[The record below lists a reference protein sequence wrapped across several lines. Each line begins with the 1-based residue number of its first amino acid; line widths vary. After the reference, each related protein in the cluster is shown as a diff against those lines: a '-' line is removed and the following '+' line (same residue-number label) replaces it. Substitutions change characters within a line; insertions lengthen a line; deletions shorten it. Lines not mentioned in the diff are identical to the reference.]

1 MRISGVTSTDLFAGT
16 VARPLQLIRV
26 TLANEG
32 AGLIRAA
39 GAPVTVRVAGPG
51 VTTPRPVSLRVPDP
65 GGERTAEVAV
75 AVAAPHRPG
84 ARLRVTAIAETAETA
99 ETAGTAG
106 TAARAELSAE
116 ITVAEVGWTMWMV
129 SHFHY
134 DPVWWN
140 TQGQFTESRLLL
152 PDEAGRLPDVR
163 TAFELVRLHLEEA
176 RRDPDYKFVL
186 AEIDYLKPHFD
197 AHPEDREDLLAFIA
211 SGRIELVGGSYNEPN
226 TNLTSAESTIRNAI
240 YGLGYQRDVLGGQPA
255 AAWMLDAFG
264 HDPGYPG
271 IMAAAGLTESAW
283 ARGPFHQWGPDRSV
297 GDNTRM
303 QFASEFEWISPDG
316 GGLLTAYMPN
326 HYGAGWV
333 TQDQPDLA
341 AAEQSAYGQFAL
353 LAPVAATRNVLLPV
367 GADHVIP
374 SRWATEI
381 HRDWN
386 SRYVWPRFVTAVP
399 SEFFA
404 AVRGDAERRDV
415 WITPQTRDMNPV
427 YPGKDVSYIDTK
439 QGQRAAEIAVED
451 GERLATLAWLAGAD
465 YPAEGLDKAWR
476 LLVFGAHHDAITGTE
491 GDQVYLDLLAGWREA
506 HARGAAARDGAA
518 RYLAGLARTT
528 PGPDPAVNPVDV
540 TSAGSGPGG
549 CDIDGV
555 VPVSVAAGAAA
566 GRAVVV
572 FNTMSAARPG
582 LARITL
588 DFAEPGTEWIS
599 LASEG
604 GAVIAFL
611 AEGVRRHR
619 DSSLA
624 GLTLTFR
631 ADSVPALGYRTYWVT
646 AAPLPDGHAPDG
658 HARDGHPPGH
668 PAGWVPAGSAT
679 IENEAFLIEAD
690 PAMGGTLS
698 RILDKRSGHELVTGR
713 ANELVIQEEYDYHPK
728 WNEGPWLLTPKG
740 PGTGSAGRTARVR
753 AERCPIG
760 TRLVAELDLDEL
772 RITQETL
779 LWDGASRIEFRT
791 HADGSIGSD
800 RLLRVRFPAVVPGA
814 LPVYQSALSVIGRPF
829 GSTDTDV
836 AEHWYTLDNP
846 AHEWFGLSSAA
857 RVALTAPSGERL
869 TRAIGVAEVI
879 CPMITGG
886 SRAAIRA
893 LLVALASQGVTATC
907 SRPDG
912 PRYGSIDLDSNL
924 PDVRIAL
931 GGPEQN
937 PFTAEVL
944 ASAGPAAGREL
955 AAQLAA
961 GGSAR
966 LWVPAA
972 ISREQ
977 AFGPG
982 ADVRAARDLPVLI
995 VAGGDLAAAIGAVTA
1010 DLADAVIEAPAPV
1023 PDEAAGITC
1032 PPVPEL
1038 AGYSV
1043 ALLNR
1048 GTPSSLVTPDGTLNI
1063 ALMRSCSGWPCGVW
1077 IDGDARTAPDGTS
1090 FAWQHW
1096 SHTFEYALA
1105 VGPGDWR
1112 TAGFPLA
1119 GLDYNRGLLAQQTG
1133 LHDGPLPASASL
1145 VCVEPAT
1152 AVLSAL
1158 KPRGN
1163 PLASGRPG
1171 TPGRGD
1177 GVTLRLRDVSG
1188 QAGPGTARVRMLPG
1202 LTGASRTGPG
1212 EEPGGEPLPVNDGV
1226 ALAGLP
1232 AAGMVTLA
1240 LATRPW
1246 LAGGTAVPAAALP
1259 GVTAAAVTAVPD
1271 MTSASGVT
1279 AVPVVPPEP
1288 AQPVYTRY
1296 WLHGK
1301 GPAPAGN
1308 LPVAVHLSA
1317 VHLPGAD
1324 SAAGNGA
1331 AGNGAAGN
1339 TVAGIGAAG
1348 NAAASGNVVAGR
1360 GARIALAGPGSGP
1373 GVLRLT
1379 VACGPEP
1386 AAGSAELDVPPQLA
1400 VDPPGPLR
1408 YDLPARGH
1416 ASWELRVGARAGAA
1430 AGKYFLAARIR
1441 DGAGQL
1447 LEDAAL
1453 VTVGEPAMPSPGLPA
1468 DEFIERYL
1476 AEEQA
1481 TTAEL
1486 DISLPS
1492 RELVLRPG
1500 GQGEISVRLANR
1512 TAAGLRGEAQLVYPA
1527 GSWGEARPWTRG
1539 FAAGPG
1545 EEVTLRY
1552 WVTAAASARHGQAWW
1567 VLVKVMYFGR
1577 LRYTEAIAC
1586 SIADGPLGETLHVSA
1601 SASERQ

>member
-26 TLANEG
+26 TLVNAG
-32 AGLIRAA
+32 AGLVRGG
-39 GAPVTVRVAGPG
+39 GAPVTVRVQGPG
-51 VTTPRPVSLRVPDP
+51 VSTPRPASVLLP
-65 GGERTAEVAV
+65 GPGDEETAEVGV
-75 AVAAPHRPG
+75 AVAAPHAAG
-84 ARLRVTAIAETAETA
+84 ATLQVTAVA

-106 TAARAELSAE
+106 TAAGTGARAELAAE
-116 ITVAEVGWTMWMV
+116 ITVAETGWTMWMV

-140 TQGQFTESRLLL
+140 TQGQFAESRLLL
-152 PDEAGRLPDVR
+152 PDADGKLPDVR

-197 AHPEDREDLLAFIA
+197 AHPEDRADLLAFIA

-240 YGLGYQRDVLGGQPA
+240 YGLGYQRDVLGAEPTT
-255 AAWMLDAFG
+255 AWMLDAFG

-271 IMAAAGLTESAW
+271 LMAAAGLTESGW
-283 ARGPFHQWGPDRSV
+283 ARGPFHQWGPDRTV

-303 QFASEFEWISPDG
+303 QFASEFEWLSPDG

-333 TQDQPDLA
+333 THEQPDLA
-341 AAEQSAYGQFAL
+341 AAERAAYGQFAL

-374 SRWATEI
+374 SRWATQI
-381 HRDWN
+381 YRDWN

-404 AVRGDAERRDV
+404 AVRSDAGRRDV

-465 YPAEGLDKAWR
+465 YPADGLDKAWR
-476 LLVFGAHHDAITGTE
+476 QLVFGAHHDAITGTE

-506 HARGAAARDGAA
+506 HQRGAAARDDAA
-518 RYLAGLARTT
+518 GYLAGLASTAT
-528 PGPDPAVNPVDV
+528 NDAGPAD
-540 TSAGSGPGG
+540 
-549 CDIDGV
+549 
-555 VPVSVAAGAAA
+555 
-566 GRAVVV
+566 RAVVV

-582 LARITL
+582 LASITL
-588 DFAEPGTEWIS
+588 DFAGPGTGWIS
-599 LASEG
+599 LADQS
-604 GAVIAFL
+604 GAAVAFL
-611 AEGVRRHR
+611 AEGIRRH
-619 DSSLA
+619 DDGSLA

-631 ADSVPALGYRTYWVT
+631 ADSVPALGYRTYWVR
-646 AAPLPDGHAPDG
+646 AAPAP
-658 HARDGHPPGH
+658 AAS
-668 PAGWVPAGSAT
+668 AGWVPAGGLA
-679 IENEAFLIEAD
+679 IENEAFLVEAD
-690 PAMGGTLS
+690 PARGGTLS
-698 RILDKRSGHELVTGR
+698 RILDKRSGRELVTGP

-740 PGTGSAGRTARVR
+740 PGAGSAGRTARVR
-753 AERCPIG
+753 AERSGVG
-760 TRLVAELDLDEL
+760 TRLVAEMDLDGL

-779 LWDGASRIEFRT
+779 LWHGASRIEFRT
-791 HADGSIGSD
+791 HVDGSIGSD
-800 RLLRVRFPAVVPGA
+800 RLLRVRFPAAVPGA
-814 LPVYQSALSVIGRPF
+814 LPVYQSALSAVGRPF
-829 GSTDTDV
+829 GSADTDV

-857 RVALTAPSGERL
+857 RVSLAGPSGERQ
-869 TRAIGVAEVI
+869 TRAIGVAEVV
-879 CPMITGG
+879 CPRITNG
-886 SRAAIRA
+886 SRVAIRT
-893 LLVALASQGVTATC
+893 LLVALARQGVTATC

-931 GGPEQN
+931 GGPDQN

-944 ASAGPAAGREL
+944 AAAGPAAGREL
-955 AAQLAA
+955 AAQLSARGA
-961 GGSAR
+961 AR

-972 ISREQ
+972 VSREQ
-977 AFGPG
+977 AFRPG
-982 ADVRAARDLPVLI
+982 ADVRGTRDLPVLI
-995 VAGGDLAAAIGAVTA
+995 VAGADLAAAIGAVTA
-1010 DLADAVIEAPAPV
+1010 DLADAVIEAPWAAGA
-1023 PDEAAGITC
+1023 EAAGPAC
-1032 PPVPEL
+1032 PPVPDL

-1048 GTPSSLVTPDGTLNI
+1048 GTPSSLVTPDGMLNI

-1105 VGPGDWR
+1105 AGPGDWR

-1119 GLDYNRGLLAQQTG
+1119 GLDYNRDLLAVQTG
-1133 LHDGPLPASASL
+1133 LHDGPLPAAASL
-1145 VCVEPAT
+1145 VSVEPAT

-1171 TPGRGD
+1171 TPRRAD

-1188 QAGPGTARVRMLPG
+1188 QAGPAAARVRLPG
-1202 LTGASRTGPG
+1202 LTGASQTGPG
-1212 EEPGGEPLPVNDGV
+1212 EEAGGEPLPVRGAV
-1226 ALAGLP
+1226 VSAELP
-1232 AAGMVTLA
+1232 AAGTVTLA
-1240 LATRPW
+1240 LATGPW
-1246 LAGGTAVPAAALP
+1246 LAGQAAAGTGPAVAELAAAELAAAEL
-1259 GVTAAAVTAVPD
+1259 AAAVL
-1271 MTSASGVT
+1271 
-1279 AVPVVPPEP
+1279 PEP

-1317 VHLPGAD
+1317 VLVTDG
-1324 SAAGNGA
+1324 GGA
-1331 AGNGAAGN
+1331 A
-1339 TVAGIGAAG
+1339 
-1348 NAAASGNVVAGR
+1348 SGR
-1360 GARIALAGPGSGP
+1360 GARIALAGPGSEP

-1386 AAGSAELDVPPQLA
+1386 AAGSVELDIPAQLEA
-1400 VDPPGPLR
+1400 GPAGPLR

-1416 ASWELRVGARAGAA
+1416 ASWELRVRARPGAA
-1430 AGKYFLAARIR
+1430 AGRYFLAARIR
-1441 DGAGQL
+1441 DAAGQL

-1453 VTVGEPAMPSPGLPA
+1453 VTVGEPALPSADLPA
-1468 DEFIERYL
+1468 EEFIERYF
-1476 AEEQA
+1476 ADEQA
-1481 TTAEL
+1481 TAAEL
-1486 DISLPS
+1486 EITLPS
-1492 RELVLRPG
+1492 RELVLWPG
-1500 GQGEISVRLANR
+1500 EHGEVAVRLANR
-1512 TAAGLRGEAQLVYPA
+1512 TAAGLRGEAQLVSPV
-1527 GSWGEARPWTRG
+1527 GSWHVTRPWTRG
-1539 FAAGPG
+1539 FAVGPG
-1545 EEVTLRY
+1545 EDVTLRY
-1552 WVTAAASARHGQAWW
+1552 TVTAPASARPGEAWW
-1567 VLVKVMYFGR
+1567 VLIKVMYFGR
-1577 LRYTEAIAC
+1577 TRYTEAVAC
-1586 SIADGPLGETLHVSA
+1586 SIASSPRGETLEVPA
-1601 SASERQ
+1601 STSERP

>member
-1 MRISGVTSTDLFAGT
+1 MRIIGVASTDLFTGKA
-16 VARPLQLIRV
+16 ARPLQVIRV
-26 TLANEG
+26 TLANAG
-32 AGLIRAA
+32 AGLFRAS
-39 GAPVTVRVAGPG
+39 GTPVTVRVEGPG
-51 VTTPRPVSLRVPDP
+51 VSTPRPVSLPVPVP
-65 GGERTAEVAV
+65 GAERIAEVGV
-75 AVAAPHRPG
+75 AVAAPHAAG
-84 ARLRVTAIAETAETA
+84 ARLRVTAVAEI
-99 ETAGTAG
+99 AGTSAG
-106 TAARAELSAE
+106 SAARAELAAA
-116 ITVAEVGWTMWMV
+116 ITVAETGWTMWMV

-152 PDEAGRLPDVR
+152 PDSAGRLPDAR
-163 TAFELVRLHLEEA
+163 TAFELVRLHLQEA

-211 SGRIELVGGSYNEPN
+211 SGRIEIVGGSYNEPN
-226 TNLTSAESTIRNAI
+226 TNLTSAESTVRNAI
-240 YGLGYQRDVLGGQPA
+240 YGLGYQRDVLGAQPA

-333 TQDQPDLA
+333 TQDAPDLA
-341 AAEQSAYGQFAL
+341 AAEQAAYGQFAL

-374 SRWATEI
+374 SRWATAI

-404 AVRGDAERRDV
+404 AVRADAERRDV

-465 YPAEGLDKAWR
+465 YPADGLDKAWR
-476 LLVFGAHHDAITGTE
+476 QLAFGAHHDAITGTE

-506 HARGAAARDGAA
+506 HQRGADARDGAV
-518 RYLAGLARTT
+518 RYLAGLARTA
-528 PGPDPAVNPVDV
+528 PGPDPAAAPA
-540 TSAGSGPGG
+540 SA
-549 CDIDGV
+549 
-555 VPVSVAAGAAA
+555 AAGAAA
-566 GRAVVV
+566 EGRAVVV

-588 DFAEPGTEWIS
+588 EFAEPGTPWIG
-599 LASEG
+599 LADES
-604 GAVIAFL
+604 GAPVAFL
-611 AEGVRRHR
+611 AEGVRRHG

-631 ADSVPALGYRTYWVT
+631 ADSVPALGYQTYWVRAT
-646 AAPLPDGHAPDG
+646 AAPGGPVLDGPALDGPALDGPVLDGPALDGPALDGPALGGRAPG
-658 HARDGHPPGH
+658 GLAGWA
-668 PAGWVPAGSAT
+668 PAGRTV

-690 PAMGGTLS
+690 PASGGTLS
-698 RILDKRSGHELVTGR
+698 RILDKRAGRELVTGQ
-713 ANELVIQEEYDYHPK
+713 ANELVVQEEYDYHPK
-728 WNEGPWLLTPKG
+728 WNEGPWLLSPKG

-753 AERCPIG
+753 AERCPVG
-760 TRLVAELDLDEL
+760 SRLVAELDLDEL

-791 HADGSIGSD
+791 HVDGSIGSD
-800 RLLRVRFPAVVPGA
+800 RLLRVRFPAAVPGA
-814 LPVYQSALSVIGRPF
+814 LPVYQSALSAIGRPF
-829 GSTDTDV
+829 GSADTDV
-836 AEHWYTLDNP
+836 AQHWYTLDNP

-857 RVALTAPSGERL
+857 AVSLTAPSGER
-869 TRAIGVAEVI
+869 TTCAIGVAEVV
-879 CPMITGG
+879 CPLITDG

-893 LLVALASQGVTATC
+893 LMVALAGQGITATC

-931 GGPEQN
+931 GGPDRN

-944 ASAGPAAGREL
+944 AAAGPAAGREL
-955 AAQLAA
+955 AAQLRAR
-961 GGSAR
+961 GPAR

-972 ISREQ
+972 ISRQQ

-982 ADVRAARDLPVLI
+982 ADVRGARDLPVLI
-995 VAGGDLAAAIGAVTA
+995 VAGDDLAAAIGAVTA
-1010 DLADAVIEAPAPV
+1010 DLADAVIDAPAAAGDDAGGTAGPAV
-1023 PDEAAGITC
+1023 PD
-1032 PPVPEL
+1032 L

-1048 GTPSSLVTPDGTLNI
+1048 GTPGSLVTPEGTLHI

-1105 VGPGDWR
+1105 AGPGDWR

-1119 GLDYNRGLLAQQTG
+1119 GIDYNRDLLAHETG

-1145 VCVEPAT
+1145 VSVEPAT
-1152 AVLSAL
+1152 AVVSAL

-1171 TPGRGD
+1171 TPSRED

-1188 QAGPGTARVRMLPG
+1188 RAGPTAARVRLAPG

-1212 EEPGGEPLPVNDGV
+1212 EEADGDPLPVRDG
-1226 ALAGLP
+1226 AAHAELP

-1240 LATRPW
+1240 LVTRPW
-1246 LAGGTAVPAAALP
+1246 LAGPAAVPAATGAP
-1259 GVTAAAVTAVPD
+1259 GAPAP
-1271 MTSASGVT
+1271 
-1279 AVPVVPPEP
+1279 PPEP

-1317 VHLPGAD
+1317 PLASGD
-1324 SAAGNGA
+1324 
-1331 AGNGAAGN
+1331 
-1339 TVAGIGAAG
+1339 
-1348 NAAASGNVVAGR
+1348 AAASGDGTASADGR
-1360 GARIALAGPGSGP
+1360 GARIALTGPGGEP

-1386 AAGSAELDVPPQLA
+1386 AAGSVELHVPAELA
-1400 VDPPGPLR
+1400 VDPAGPLR

-1416 ASWELRVGARAGAA
+1416 ASWELRVRARAAA
-1430 AGKYFLAARIR
+1430 PAGRYFLAARIG
-1441 DGAGQL
+1441 DGSGQL

-1453 VTVGEPAMPSPGLPA
+1453 VTVGERAMPSPSLAA

-1476 AEEQA
+1476 ADQQA
-1481 TTAEL
+1481 TAAEL
-1486 DISLPS
+1486 EISLRS

-1500 GQGEISVRLANR
+1500 GRGEVAVRLANR
-1512 TAAGLRGEAQLVYPA
+1512 TAAELRGEAQLVSPF
-1527 GSWGEARPWTRG
+1527 GSWGVTRPWTRG
-1539 FAAGPG
+1539 FAVGPG

-1552 WVTAAASARHGQAWW
+1552 CVTAAASARHGQAWW

-1577 LRYTEAIAC
+1577 LRYTEAVAC
-1586 SIADGPLGETLHVSA
+1586 SVADGAPGAPGAATDVPA
-1601 SASERQ
+1601 STAERP